1 MKGKIAILA
10 LAAALLLATIALAA
24 ADDKVL
30 GTSRLYNE
38 SSASMKLNEGAYDKM
53 LELKGNF
60 WVWCKEGYDIVAD
73 AELTPGAVTYT
84 AINPT
89 FAKEAQTAQ
98 IDTATK
104 ALMRFLPDKK
114 FAIKA
119 TGGKHKMDVAIVRS
133 EMNFA
138 AGAFSYGTGGWT
150 YAAETKVTDE
160 AGNVLFRA
168 LAKIQDTSWQA
179 SPNKWAKDFAE
190 LVTKF
195 DGKLVKGFGG
205 K

>member
-1 MKGKIAILA
+1 MKSKLAILA
-10 LAAALLLATIALAA
+10 LAAALLTATVAMA

-38 SSASMKLNEGAYDKM
+38 SAASMKLNEGAYDKM

-73 AELTPGAVTYT
+73 AELTPGAVTYA

-98 IDTATK
+98 IDVAAK
-104 ALMRFLPDKK
+104 AVMRFLPEKK

-119 TGGKHKMDVAIVRS
+119 TGGKHKMDVAIVRD
-133 EMNFA
+133 EMNI
-138 AGAFSYGTGGWT
+138 AGGMWSYGASGWT

-160 AGNVLFRA
+160 AGNVLFRG
-168 LAKIQDTSWQA
+168 LLKIQDTSWQA
-179 SPNKWAKDFAE
+179 APNKWAKDFAE
-190 LVTKF
+190 VIGKM
-195 DGKLVKGFGG
+195 DSKLVKGFGG

>member
-1 MKGKIAILA
+1 MNSRLAILV
-10 LAAALLLATIALAA
+10 LAAALLLASAATA

-53 LELKGNF
+53 IEVKGNF
-60 WVWCKEGYDIVAD
+60 WAWCKEGYDMVAD
-73 AELTPGAVTYT
+73 AELTPGTVTYT

-98 IDTATK
+98 VDIAKK
-104 ALMRFLPDKK
+104 AIMRFFPEKK
-114 FAIKA
+114 FAIKE
-119 TGGKHKMDVAIVRS
+119 TGGKHKLDVAIVRD

-138 AGAFSYGTGGWT
+138 AGAFSYGTGSWT
-150 YAAETKVTDE
+150 YAAEFKITDE
-160 AGNVLFRA
+160 AGNVLFRG
-168 LAKIQDTSWQA
+168 LAKIQDSSWQA
-179 SPNKWAKDFAE
+179 APNKWAKDIAE

-195 DGKLVKGFGG
+195 NGKLVKGFGG